1 MTEQAKHGRSTPT
14 LLDRAFQVAYI
25 GAYRGMRLYW
35 ALAHPTTNGALVTLW
50 NGGEVLLV
58 RNSYVPYYSLP
69 GGYIRRG
76 EAPAH
81 AVIRELAEEVGV
93 TANASDL
100 ELVFDGTHEWEG
112 KSDHVRIFSL
122 GLAMRPEV
130 QVDHREVVEAS
141 WWSPERA
148 LSLTL
153 FPPLRT
159 VLLEKTRSRAK
170 E

>member
-1 MTEQAKHGRSTPT
+1 MTDQAKRGRSTPN
-14 LLDRAFQVAYI
+14 LVDRAFQLAYVA
-25 GAYRGMRLYW
+25 AYRGMRLYW
-35 ALAHPTTNGALVTLW
+35 TLAHPTTNGALVILW
-50 NGGEVLLV
+50 NDGEILLV

-76 EAPAH
+76 EPPEH

-100 ELVFDGTHEWEG
+100 KLEFDGKHEWEG
-112 KSDHVRIFSL
+112 KTDHVRIFSL
-122 GLAMRPEV
+122 DVPVRPEV
-130 QVDHREVVEAS
+130 QVDHREVIEAS

-148 LSLTL
+148 LALTL

-159 VLLEKTRSRAK
+159 VLLERKKTQGS
-170 E
+170 